1 MKEITLV
8 INSTNGLHAR
18 PATELVN
25 KANIFKSDITIT
37 KNGNQGNAKSII
49 SVMTLAIGPGEVFQI
64 KAEGPD
70 ENEAIEDLEDLLVK
84 LED

>member
-1 MKEITLV
+1 
-8 INSTNGLHAR
+8 
-18 PATELVN
+18 
-25 KANIFKSDITIT
+25 
-37 KNGNQGNAKSII
+37 
-49 SVMTLAIGPGEVFQI
+49 MTLAIGPGEVFQI